1 MRRILSIDGGGIRG
15 VFPAALLADLEDHLD
30 HPLASY
36 FDLIAG
42 TSTGG
47 IIALGLGLGHTAK
60 EILELYETKGP
71 EIFSQEKSGL
81 CGTVNN
87 FLKNMKWLTWGPKHD
102 SSKLEAALTSVFGN
116 SRLGDASTRLFIPSW
131 HSKMSS
137 VYIFKTAHHERLKS
151 DYKEFARDVA
161 MATAAAPT
169 YFREFIT
176 SNDVGLIDG
185 GIWANNPVGFAVAEA
200 ISNLKWKP
208 DEIQVLTIGCLDDVM
223 DLKDAYG
230 AATIAPK
237 LSGLFMAGQSSS
249 SLGLAHTLTG
259 DVGGANHK
267 AIYRISQP
275 VISGYFSLDD
285 TLKIGELKSRAK
297 AQARIERPKLEKI
310 FFQDLAE
317 PFDPF
322 YKLIKPI

>member
-1 MRRILSIDGGGIRG
+1 MKRILSIDGGGIRG
-15 VFPAALLADLEDHLD
+15 AFPAAFLADIEDHLD
-30 HPLASY
+30 YPLASY

-47 IIALGLGLGHTAK
+47 IIALGLGLGHSAK
-60 EILELYETKGP
+60 EILELYESEGP
-71 EIFSQEKSGL
+71 EIFSQNKSGFIGKATDYFM
-81 CGTVNN
+81 GT
-87 FLKNMKWLTWGPKHD
+87 KWFVWGPKHD
-102 SSKLEAALTSVFGN
+102 SSKLETALTNVFGN

-151 DYKEFARDVA
+151 DYKELARDVA

-200 ISNLKWKP
+200 VANLEWNP
-208 DEIQVLTIGCLDDVM
+208 EELQVLTIGCLDDVM
-223 DLKDAYG
+223 KLKDTYG
-230 AATIAPK
+230 ALSIAPK
-237 LSGLFMAGQSSS
+237 LTDLFMAGQSSS

-275 VISGYFSLDD
+275 VISGYFSLDN
-285 TLKIGELKSRAK
+285 TRKIGELKSRAK
-297 AQARIERPKLEKI
+297 AQARVERPNLEKI

-322 YKLIKPI
+322 YKLS